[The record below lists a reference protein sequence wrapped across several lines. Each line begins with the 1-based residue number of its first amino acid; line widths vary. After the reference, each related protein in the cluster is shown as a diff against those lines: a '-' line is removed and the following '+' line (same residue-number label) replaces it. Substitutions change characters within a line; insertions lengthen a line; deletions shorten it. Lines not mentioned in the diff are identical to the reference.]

1 MCKILKNI
9 FFDFR
14 LTGEPIFSTC
24 FSKISGM
31 FQNDENTHAVINL
44 DKTIL
49 VINQEMAAIT
59 SDTPAP

>member
-1 MCKILKNI
+1 
-9 FFDFR
+9 
-14 LTGEPIFSTC
+14 
-24 FSKISGM
+24 M
-31 FQNDENTHAVINL
+31 FQNDENTQAVINL

>member
-1 MCKILKNI
+1 M
-9 FFDFR
+9 
-14 LTGEPIFSTC
+14 
-24 FSKISGM
+24 
-31 FQNDENTHAVINL
+31 